1 MHKNI
6 VKLANSLIFKIT
18 FSFTIV
24 LLGCLLSLGFYV
36 RYIANV
42 ESQNLQNEYNA
53 IKVKRIENLINSI
66 SLDPNSNLNAVQ
78 RKLMDYSQI
87 SGTFITLYDQNNKKI
102 FDSSKGFY
110 YNKSISNPIFQVI
123 PTRNGNMVV
132 EIDLKATSNASNS
145 VLAIQ
150 SLSVTDSESNQLLI
164 DPPITNIVTQI
175 IKSLT
180 VIGLLALITSV
191 FITWM
196 ISKTTLT
203 PLISVID
210 RSKRLSRGDFS
221 NRITVNAQGEV
232 GELIDAFN
240 YMADE
245 LESIDKQRKIMIADI
260 AHELRTP
267 LTNLKGY
274 IEGWSDGVIKPN
286 NETLEILNL
295 QVVNLSTLIDDL
307 STLSLAE
314 SGMLKMDISEF
325 NLYFEINN
333 IVNLF
338 KPRFYDNDITVINKI
353 GKTVAIKYDL
363 QRFTQIITNLL
374 NNSLLAMDENKGSIS
389 FESDIKSN
397 KVYLTITDTGKGIS
411 SDNLPHIFERFYRVD
426 NSRDRKSGG
435 SGLGLSIVKNLIE
448 SHSGKINI
456 TSEINKG
463 TSVIIEIK

>member
-6 VKLANSLIFKIT
+6 IKLLNSLIFKIT

-24 LLGCLLSLGFYV
+24 LIGCLLSLGFYV
-36 RYIANV
+36 RYIANI
-42 ESQNLQNEYNA
+42 ESENLQNEYNT
-53 IKVKRIENLINSI
+53 IKVKRIQNLIDSI
-66 SLDPNSNLNAVQ
+66 ALDSNANLNTVQ
-78 RKLMDYSQI
+78 KTLMDYSQI

-123 PTRNGNMVV
+123 PTRNGNMIV
-132 EIDLKATSNASNS
+132 EIDLKSTNNI
-145 VLAIQ
+145 LAIQ
-150 SLSVTDSESNQLLI
+150 SLSATDLESNQLLI
-164 DPPITNIVTQI
+164 DPPITNIATQI

-180 VIGLLALITSV
+180 IIGLLALITSV

-196 ISKTTLT
+196 ISKTTLS

-221 NRITVNAQGEV
+221 NRITVHAQGEV

-240 YMADE
+240 NMADE
-245 LESIDKQRKIMIADI
+245 LEKIDKQRKIMIADI

-267 LTNLKGY
+267 MTNLKGY

-286 NETLEILNL
+286 NETLEVLNV
-295 QVVNLSTLIDDL
+295 QVVNLTTLIDDL

-325 NLYFEINN
+325 NLYLEINN
-333 IVNLF
+333 IVSLF
-338 KPRFYDNDITVINKI
+338 KPRIYNNDITIINKV
-353 GKTVAIKYDL
+353 GKTVDIKYDI

-374 NNSLLAMDENKGSIS
+374 NNSLLAMDDNKGSIS

-397 KVYLTITDTGKGIS
+397 KLYLTITDNGKGIS
-411 SDNLPHIFERFYRVD
+411 SDKLPHIFERFYRID

-435 SGLGLSIVKNLIE
+435 SGLGLSIVKNLVE
-448 SHSGKINI
+448 SHNGKINI
-456 TSEINKG
+456 TSEINEG
-463 TSVIIEIK
+463 TSVIIEIKLFD

>member
-6 VKLANSLIFKIT
+6 VKLVNSLIFKIT

-53 IKVKRIENLINSI
+53 IKVKRIENLIDTI
-66 SLDPNSNLNAVQ
+66 SLDPNTNLNAVQ

-110 YNKSISNPIFQVI
+110 YNKSIANPIFQVI

-132 EIDLKATSNASNS
+132 EIDLKSTNN

-196 ISKTTLT
+196 KSKTTLT

-267 LTNLKGY
+267 MTNLKGY

-295 QVVNLSTLIDDL
+295 QVINLSTLIDDL

-338 KPRFYDNDITVINKI
+338 KPRFYDNDITVINNI
-353 GKTVAIKYDL
+353 DKTVAIKYDL

-389 FESDIKSN
+389 FESDMKSN
-397 KVYLTITDTGKGIS
+397 KIYLTITDTGKGIS
-411 SDNLPHIFERFYRVD
+411 SDKLPHIFERFYRID

-456 TSEINKG
+456 TSEINEG
-463 TSVIIEIK
+463 TSVIIEIT

>member
-1 MHKNI
+1 MHKYI
-6 VKLANSLIFKIT
+6 VKLVNSLIFKIT

-53 IKVKRIENLINSI
+53 IKVKRIENLIDTI
-66 SLDPNSNLNAVQ
+66 SLDPNTNLNAVQ

-110 YNKSISNPIFQVI
+110 YNKSIANPIFQVI

-132 EIDLKATSNASNS
+132 EIDLKSTNN

-203 PLISVID
+203 PLLSVID

-221 NRITVNAQGEV
+221 NRITVNAQGEI

-267 LTNLKGY
+267 MTNLKGY
-274 IEGWSDGVIKPN
+274 IEGWSDGIIKPN

-295 QVVNLSTLIDDL
+295 QVINLSTLIDDL

-338 KPRFYDNDITVINKI
+338 KPRFYDNDITVINNI
-353 GKTVAIKYDL
+353 DKTVAIKYDL

-374 NNSLLAMDENKGSIS
+374 NNSLLAMHENKGSIS
-389 FESDIKSN
+389 FESDMKSN

-411 SDNLPHIFERFYRVD
+411 SDDLPHIFERFYRVD

-448 SHSGKINI
+448 SHNGKINI
-456 TSEINKG
+456 TSEINEG

>member
-1 MHKNI
+1 MHKYI
-6 VKLANSLIFKIT
+6 VKLVNSLIFKIT

-53 IKVKRIENLINSI
+53 IKVKRIENLIDTI
-66 SLDPNSNLNAVQ
+66 SLDPNTNLNAVQ

-110 YNKSISNPIFQVI
+110 YNKSIANPIFQVI

-132 EIDLKATSNASNS
+132 EIDLKSTNN

-203 PLISVID
+203 PLLSVID

-221 NRITVNAQGEV
+221 NRITVNAQGEI

-267 LTNLKGY
+267 MTNLKGY
-274 IEGWSDGVIKPN
+274 IEGWSDGIIKPN

-295 QVVNLSTLIDDL
+295 QVINLSTLIDDL

-338 KPRFYDNDITVINKI
+338 KPRFYDNDITVINNI
-353 GKTVAIKYDL
+353 DKTVAIKYDL

-389 FESDIKSN
+389 FESDMKSN

-411 SDNLPHIFERFYRVD
+411 SDDLPHIFERFYRVD

-448 SHSGKINI
+448 SHNGKINI
-456 TSEINKG
+456 TSEINEG

>member
-1 MHKNI
+1 MHKYI
-6 VKLANSLIFKIT
+6 VKLVNSLIFKIT

-53 IKVKRIENLINSI
+53 IKVKRIENLIDTI
-66 SLDPNSNLNAVQ
+66 SLDPNTNLNAVQ

-110 YNKSISNPIFQVI
+110 YNKSIANPIFQVI

-132 EIDLKATSNASNS
+132 EIDLKSTNN

-203 PLISVID
+203 PLLSVID

-221 NRITVNAQGEV
+221 NRITVNAQGEI

-267 LTNLKGY
+267 MTNLKGY
-274 IEGWSDGVIKPN
+274 IEGWSDGIIKPN

-295 QVVNLSTLIDDL
+295 QVINLSTLIDDL

-338 KPRFYDNDITVINKI
+338 KPRFYDNDITVINNI
-353 GKTVAIKYDL
+353 DKTVAIKYDL

-374 NNSLLAMDENKGSIS
+374 NNSLLAMHENKGSIS

-411 SDNLPHIFERFYRVD
+411 SDDLPHIFERFYRVD

-448 SHSGKINI
+448 SHNGKINI
-456 TSEINKG
+456 TSEINEG